1 MLCQLQLTDVLLR
14 QAMMDNIG
22 VLVATVIMVIMA
34 LTTLGLKVTFHKCLL
49 NRLTIE
55 DVKHVQC
62 FLKHFIYSR
71 GFHFTSNAEAG
82 VAIINGGNSH
92 NKCEVRESKLLFR
105 WPCSGRR
112 STSPSLPCSRKWT
125 ARWGSQVTGS
135 SRVKGK
141 MRTFSWPLHLYIFI
155 IAELSLL
162 RVSVIFLFIKPDYK
176 GLIDSRCLYVFVSLP

>member
-49 NRLTIE
+49 NRLIIST
-55 DVKHVQC
+55 
-62 FLKHFIYSR
+62 
-71 GFHFTSNAEAG
+71 AEAD

-135 SRVKGK
+135 SRVKGEK
-141 MRTFSWPLHLYIFI
+141 RT
-155 IAELSLL
+155 SLL
-162 RVSVIFLFIKPDYK
+162 IS
-176 GLIDSRCLYVFVSLP
+176 

>member
-1 MLCQLQLTDVLLR
+1 MLCQLQLTDDVLLR

-49 NRLTIE
+49 NRLIIST
-55 DVKHVQC
+55 D
-62 FLKHFIYSR
+62 
-71 GFHFTSNAEAG
+71 

-105 WPCSGRR
+105 WPCSRRR

-135 SRVKGK
+135 SRVKGEK
-141 MRTFSWPLHLYIFI
+141 RT
-155 IAELSLL
+155 SLL
-162 RVSVIFLFIKPDYK
+162 IS
-176 GLIDSRCLYVFVSLP
+176 

>member
-1 MLCQLQLTDVLLR
+1 MLCQLKLTDDVLLR

-49 NRLTIE
+49 NRLIIST
-55 DVKHVQC
+55 
-62 FLKHFIYSR
+62 
-71 GFHFTSNAEAG
+71 AEAD

-112 STSPSLPCSRKWT
+112 STSPSLPCSRKLT
-125 ARWGSQVTGS
+125 AHWGSQVTGS

-141 MRTFSWPLHLYIFI
+141 MRTLSWPLHLYTFI

-162 RVSVIFLFIKPDYK
+162 RVGVIFLFIKPDYK